1 MARPGTTAS
10 REVVLSF
17 ANKRKNQRKLPLFR
31 RSGPA
36 TKGLHAPW
44 IPKVEVAEGAGYA
57 NAVLLFALNARAL
70 CSVSKFGS
78 SLEPPLFLTAA
89 IISGGSPQ
97 KAPHQGS
104 WPSLRGLKGLDGLCV
119 TARQLQRGGLP
130 PSLAPLVRNPFT
142 AVRRGRACPA
152 RDFAMPPVNG
162 QPPPTARGA
171 GCRPPLPL
179 SSATHLWHPV
189 GAGHARPS
197 TLPLP
202 PMYLLLRR
210 EGS

>member
-152 RDFAMPPVNG
+152 RDFAMPP
-162 QPPPTARGA
+162 
-171 GCRPPLPL
+171 
-179 SSATHLWHPV
+179 
-189 GAGHARPS
+189 S
-197 TLPLP
+197 T
-202 PMYLLLRR
+202 
-210 EGS
+210 G

>member
-1 MARPGTTAS
+1 MARPGTAAS

-36 TKGLHAPW
+36 TRGLHAPW

-78 SLEPPLFLTAA
+78 SPEPPLFLTAA
-89 IISGGSPQ
+89 IISDGSPQ

-152 RDFAMPPVNG
+152 RAFAMPP
-162 QPPPTARGA
+162 
-171 GCRPPLPL
+171 
-179 SSATHLWHPV
+179 
-189 GAGHARPS
+189 S
-197 TLPLP
+197 T
-202 PMYLLLRR
+202 
-210 EGS
+210 G

>member
-17 ANKRKNQRKLPLFR
+17 ANKRKKQRKLPLFR

-152 RDFAMPPVNG
+152 RDFAMPP
-162 QPPPTARGA
+162 
-171 GCRPPLPL
+171 
-179 SSATHLWHPV
+179 
-189 GAGHARPS
+189 S
-197 TLPLP
+197 T
-202 PMYLLLRR
+202 
-210 EGS
+210 G